1 MKMCPFCA
9 KEIQDAATVCERC
22 GRALPTPVIT
32 QPQTK
37 NAWVLGV
44 VVAGVVLV
52 ITALLFLSAAPG
64 G

>member
-9 KEIQDAATVCERC
+9 KELQDAADVCDRC
-22 GRALPTPVIT
+22 GRDLPPPVRAQTPT
-32 QPQTK
+32 NNT
-37 NAWVLGV
+37 WVLAV
-44 VVAGVVLV
+44 LVAGVVLV